1 MNEDRVAG
9 SVRNL
14 GGKAQEGLGRV
25 AGDTKTEAEGV
36 TNQIAGAAQ
45 EIYGQARDGAA
56 KVADAARDAG
66 SSFEQ
71 LLRDTIEQQ
80 PYTAVAIALGVGWFL
95 GRLHRPL

>member
-25 AGDTKTEAEGV
+25 AGDTKTEAQGV
-36 TNQIAGAAQ
+36 ANQIAGAAQ
-45 EIYGQARDGAA
+45 EVYGQARDGAA
-56 KVADAARDAG
+56 KVADVARDAG

-80 PYTAVAIALGVGWFL
+80 PYTAVAIALGIGWFL

>member
-25 AGDTKTEAEGV
+25 VGDTKTEAHGV
-36 TNQIAGAAQ
+36 ANQIAGAAQ
-45 EIYGQARDGAA
+45 EAYGHARDGAA
-56 KVADAARDAG
+56 KVADTARDAG

-80 PYTAVAIALGVGWFL
+80 PYTAVAIALGLGWFL